1 MKKIILQQEPVDV
14 AAVLNEVGEDS
25 DGAVAVFIGRP
36 RNKSHDSEVTHLTY
50 EIFESMA
57 EKELGKIVDYAFSNW
72 PVTSCIV
79 IHRYG
84 RVEIKEPSIV
94 IAVSSPHRE
103 EAFAS
108 VRYII
113 DTIKQT
119 VPIWKTE
126 YFPDGTSKVYDRS

>member
-1 MKKIILQQEPVDV
+1 MKKVVLQKEILDIAGIVD
-14 AAVLNEVGEDS
+14 EIGKDQ

-36 RNKSHDSEVTHLTY
+36 RNKSGKMEVTHLSY

-57 EKELGKIVDYAFSNW
+57 KKEIEKIIDQAFSQW
-72 PVTSCIV
+72 PVTDCMV
-79 IHRYG
+79 AHRFG
-84 RVEIKEPSIV
+84 RVEIKEASIV

-108 VRYII
+108 ARYII

-126 YFPDGTSKVYDRS
+126 HFSDGSSRAYDRS